1 MDMSVFIRLKE
12 WKPACVFAQ
21 HTIIN
26 KFSFELS
33 EGRCVSLLLHLQ
45 GCIQTLTALML
56 YKSCYFVHLFL
67 ELPDER
73 KPYVFCYTDVV
84 CIFVMYCTCMYVL
97 FPLLPRVDKRP
108 GLSHYGYFNPG
119 LPQQIGIPQGIC
131 YPCS

>member
-1 MDMSVFIRLKE
+1 MSVFIRLKE

-56 YKSCYFVHLFL
+56 YKSCYYVHLFL

-73 KPYVFCYTDVV
+73 KPYVICYADVV
-84 CIFVMYCTCMYVL
+84 CIFVMYMYVMYTCTCMSCTHVHVCHVHMYMYV
-97 FPLLPRVDKRP
+97 RP
-108 GLSHYGYFNPG
+108 FYTTT
-119 LPQQIGIPQGIC
+119 QG
-131 YPCS
+131 